1 MGYTFAEK
9 IISKKSGCQVSAGEI
24 AIVQVDLA
32 MATDT
37 TAPLT
42 IQAFKEMGG
51 VLVKKPARTV
61 FVIDHATPAPNEKIS
76 NLQQLI
82 RNFVLEQNLVL
93 YDQGDGICHQ
103 LMVEEGHVRS
113 GDLVLGAD
121 SHTCTYG
128 AVGALATGVGSTD
141 LGAVLLTGKS
151 WLRVPESIKIVLT
164 GELNRYVT
172 AKDAVLAMA
181 GKLTA
186 DGATYASL
194 EFCGDGAAKLSID
207 DRMTIANMAI
217 EMGAKNGVFTAAIE
231 DEDLKPDPD
240 AVYINEYHFNLA
252 EIEPMLAC
260 PHQVDN
266 VATVQAKAGMVIQQA
281 FLGSCTNGRL
291 TDLAI
296 AAKILKGKKVA
307 PGVRLLVAPASRK
320 VLLEAMARNYI
331 QELIRAGATILPPGC
346 GPCVGTLGGIPADG
360 DVVISTTNRNFKG
373 RMGNNKAFVYL
384 ASPVTVAVAAVLGRI
399 ARPEEVIQ

>member
-9 IISKKSGCQVSAGEI
+9 IISKKSGRQVSAGEL
-24 AIVQVDLA
+24 AIVKVDIA

-42 IQAFKEMGG
+42 IKAFKEMGG
-51 VLVKKPARTV
+51 IQVKHPAKTV
-61 FVIDHATPAPNEKIS
+61 FVIDHATPTPNEKIS
-76 NLQQLI
+76 NLQQLMRKFAI
-82 RNFVLEQNLVL
+82 EQNLVL

-103 LMVEEGHVRS
+103 LLIEHGHVQS

-128 AVGALATGVGSTD
+128 AIGALSTGVGSTD

-151 WLRVPESIKIVLT
+151 WLRVPESIKVVMT
-164 GELNRYVT
+164 GKLGKYVT
-172 AKDAVLAMA
+172 AKDVVLAMA

-194 EFCGDGAAKLSID
+194 EFCGPGADTLSID

-217 EMGAKNGVFTAAIE
+217 EMGAKNGVFTAQIH
-231 DEDLKPDPD
+231 DESLQPDPD
-240 AVYINEYHFNLA
+240 ATYINEYHFNLA
-252 EIEPMLAC
+252 EVEPMLAC

-266 VATVQAKAGMVIQQA
+266 VATVQAKVGTIINQA

-291 TDLAI
+291 SDLAI
-296 AAKILKGKKVA
+296 AAEILKGKRVA
-307 PGVRLLVAPASRK
+307 EGIRLIVAPASRK
-320 VLLEAMARNYI
+320 ILLEAMAQNYI
-331 QELIRAGATILPPGC
+331 QQLVAAGATILPPGC

-384 ASPVTVAVAAVLGRI
+384 ASPVTVAVSALLGKI
-399 ARPEEVIQ
+399 ANPEEVI